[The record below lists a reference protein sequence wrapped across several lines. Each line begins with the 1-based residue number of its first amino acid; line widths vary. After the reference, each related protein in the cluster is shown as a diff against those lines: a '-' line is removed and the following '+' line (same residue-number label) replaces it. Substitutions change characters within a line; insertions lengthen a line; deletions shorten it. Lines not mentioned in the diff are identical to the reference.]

1 VVDHAW
7 LRSRLAGGGLE
18 SMSPHEVEGA
28 LSWLRAKLLESSGSF
43 VHRGDVELH
52 AAAALEAIPPSVLPG
67 HTHSRSEQ
75 VRESESSERERERAR
90 EQRERERESAR
101 ALRFRTRSAPH
112 ARMAWLVW
120 TPGFPYAAARLC
132 RR

>member
-1 VVDHAW
+1 
-7 LRSRLAGGGLE
+7 
-18 SMSPHEVEGA
+18 MSPHEVEGA

-90 EQRERERESAR
+90 EQRERERA
-101 ALRFRTRSAPH
+101 RTRAPLSH
-112 ARMAWLVW
+112 SLGSPCTHGLVGVD
-120 TPGFPYAAARLC
+120 PGLSL
-132 RR
+132 RRRTSVPSVTKL

>member
-1 VVDHAW
+1 
-7 LRSRLAGGGLE
+7 
-18 SMSPHEVEGA
+18 MSPHEVEGA

-75 VRESESSERERERAR
+75 VRESESSERERERER
-90 EQRERERESAR
+90 ESRERERER
-101 ALRFRTRSAPH
+101 AHARSAFAL
-112 ARMAWLVW
+112 ARLPMHAWLGW
-120 TPGFPYAAARLC
+120 CGPRAFPTPPHVCAVGDEAL
-132 RR
+132 